1 MDKLLWIAI
10 VLIIVWLIASI
21 TKWVAGALLH
31 VLWIVAVVL
40 FIAWLVRKVF

>member
-10 VLIIVWLIASI
+10 LLVVVWLIASI

-40 FIAWLVRKVF
+40 FIAWLVRKIF

>member
-10 VLIIVWLIASI
+10 LLIVIWLIASV
-21 TKWVAGALLH
+21 TKWVVGALLH

-40 FIAWLVRKVF
+40 FIAWLVRKIF

>member
-10 VLIIVWLIASI
+10 ALVILWVIASV
-21 TKWVAGALLH
+21 TKAIVGAALH

-40 FIAWLVRKVF
+40 FIAWLVRKIF

>member
-10 VLIIVWLIASI
+10 LLIVIWLIASI
-21 TKWVAGALLH
+21 TKWVVGALLH

-40 FIAWLVRKVF
+40 FIAWLVRKIF

>member
-40 FIAWLVRKVF
+40 FITWLVRKVF

>member
-1 MDKLLWIAI
+1 MDKLLWIAV
-10 VLIIVWLIASI
+10 VLIIIWVVASV
-21 TKWVAGALLH
+21 TKWVVGAALH